1 MNAKV
6 GAGLMTDADQVEPKK
21 IVVIGAGITGA
32 SAALFLQRDG
42 HDVTLIEQGDS
53 ATGTSSG
60 NAGVIS
66 LAGCVPLAVPGILQ
80 RVPKMLMD
88 PYGPLSIRWR
98 YLPKLTPWL
107 IKFVQNSAM
116 ARVRANAHAKASL
129 LDHAMSAYNI
139 LLDAADAQGFVQRRG
154 LLKLYGTYASFAQAA
169 LDRELYQECGRRFDV
184 VGGDEIR
191 DLEPALKPVFK
202 HGFYFDDNA
211 GVRDPGGLVV
221 KFVETFCAKGGA
233 LVKASVNGFSGEPGA
248 RIVATSDGDF
258 PAEQIVVAAGSW
270 SAGLMKRF
278 GVSIVLDAERGYHI
292 MLPQPDETLNGP
304 VALMDHSIFVSP
316 MAHGLRM
323 TSGVELGGNAAP
335 ADYTRIRRMMATVGD
350 AVEGVRLEEQSAWL
364 GFRPSTPSGVPFI
377 DRAPGQEDIILAAGG
392 GHIGMTLGPV
402 LGRMVSDLA
411 ADRDTGVDMSPYRI
425 DRKF

>member
-1 MNAKV
+1 
-6 GAGLMTDADQVEPKK
+6 MTDANQVKPKK

-42 HDVTLIEQGDS
+42 HDVTLVEQANS

-66 LAGCVPLAVPGILQ
+66 LAGCIPLAVPGILQ

-88 PYGPLSIRWR
+88 PYGPLSIRWG

-107 IKFVQNSAM
+107 VKFIRNSAM
-116 ARVRANAHAKASL
+116 ERVRANAQAKANL
-129 LDHAMSAYNI
+129 LDHAMDAYNT
-139 LLDAADAQGFVQRRG
+139 LLDAADAQSFVLRRG
-154 LLKLYGTYASFAQAA
+154 LLKLYESDASFAQAA
-169 LDRELYQECGRRFDV
+169 LDRELYEECGRRFDV

-191 DLEPALKPVFK
+191 DLEPALKPIFK

-221 KFVETFCAKGGA
+221 RFVETFVTNGGT
-233 LVKASVNGFSGEPGA
+233 LVKATVNGFTGDPGA
-248 RIVATSDGDF
+248 RAVQTTDGDYG
-258 PAEQIVVAAGSW
+258 AEKIIVTAGSW

-304 VALMDHSIFVSP
+304 VALMDHAIFVSP

-335 ADYTRIRRMMATVGD
+335 ADYTRIRRMMVKVG
-350 AVEGVRLEEQSAWL
+350 ASVEGLRLEEQSAWL
-364 GFRPSTPSGVPFI
+364 GFRPSTPSGVPFL
-377 DRAPGQEDIILAAGG
+377 DRAPGHEDVILAAGG

-402 LGRMVSDLA
+402 LGRMVADLA

-425 DRKF
+425 DRTF